1 MASPETLT
9 TNTCTSFS
17 RRIAELLI
25 NTRNNLLSYV
35 GQTPIVR
42 LKFPE
47 EKGAQVWCKLESR
60 NPGGSIKDR
69 MCLSII
75 EAMERNQDLRPGD
88 CLVEA
93 SCGNTAVSLAMISAA
108 KGHAL
113 KLVMP
118 DTVTQERRQLLSS
131 YGAQI
136 ILTPASNGMRGA
148 VNKAMEILHKN
159 TRTFMINQF
168 ENPANP
174 EAHRKTTAIEIIEAL
189 GRVPDVFVAGVGT
202 GGTITGVGEIFKE
215 RSKSAR
221 IVAVE
226 PEESPV
232 LSGGNPGPHMIPGI
246 GAGFVPTILNTEIID
261 EVAPVSYEDAV
272 ARVKLLARTQG
283 IYAGLSSGAALH
295 VALTEAARLDPEQI
309 VVSIVYDSGE
319 RYLCFG
325 P

>member
-1 MASPETLT
+1 MQH
-9 TNTCTSFS
+9 
-17 RRIAELLI
+17 RIS
-25 NTRNNLLSYV
+25 LSSCV
-35 GQTPIVR
+35 GRTPLVR
-42 LKFPE
+42 LRFADVE
-47 EKGAQVWCKLESR
+47 ERGQIWCKLEFM

-75 EAMERNQDLRPGD
+75 EAMELDQGLRRGD
-88 CLVEA
+88 SLVEA
-93 SCGNTAVSLAMISAA
+93 SCGNTAVSLAVISATR
-108 KGHAL
+108 GYSL

-118 DTVTQERRQLLSS
+118 DTVEQERRRLLAS

-148 VNKAMEILHKN
+148 VSRATEILQK
-159 TRTFMINQF
+159 TPRTFMINQF

-174 EAHRKTTAIEIIEAL
+174 ETHRKTTAVEIVDDL

-202 GGTITGVGEIFKE
+202 GGTITGVGEAFKV
-215 RSKSAR
+215 RNPASR

-226 PEESPV
+226 PADSPV

-246 GAGFVPTILNTEIID
+246 GAGFVPNVLNTEIID
-261 EVAPVSYEDAV
+261 EITPVSYENAEATV
-272 ARVKLLARTQG
+272 QMLAATQG
-283 IYAGLSSGAALH
+283 IYAGLSSGAALYT
-295 VALTEAARLDPEQI
+295 ALHEAARLEPEQA
-309 VVSIVYDSGE
+309 VVSVVYDSGE